1 MDYKQIRPYQ
11 MCPHCVMD
19 TKADPSMI
27 FEDNGWC
34 ERCNM
39 YENNVATQWNHGREH
54 EAELQSILEKIK
66 KDGKGK
72 KYDCLIGLSGGFD
85 STYVLH
91 MAVTQWGLRPLVFHV
106 DSGFDLPLGV
116 QNVNAICSKLGV
128 DLKVAKIDQEDMR
141 NFQLAMFRTGMACLD
156 IPQDHAF
163 VQMVE
168 QYAVDNG
175 IKYILNGENISTE
188 AFTNPAYWGKMYGG
202 STTDTT
208 FINDVLKKH
217 SPAPLKNYKFTNT
230 YRRKIWLPYIKGVK
244 VIKPLNLIPYDY
256 EEIKKTLFE
265 EYGYISYSQK
275 HFESL
280 ITKFLEGWWYP
291 KRFGY
296 DLRNHQLSSL
306 VITGQLSRKEA
317 IKRLQKPSVSEEE
330 GREMFKQVADYLRIS
345 EEELQSYFDMP
356 LGKYEDYKHG
366 STWFIKLG
374 VKIMFLLGKE
384 KRVRK

>member
-1 MDYKQIRPYQ
+1 MEIVRLKEYK

-19 TKADPSMI
+19 TKADPSMVI
-27 FEDNGWC
+27 EANGNC

-39 YENNVATQWNHGREH
+39 YEKTVAGHWNHGHGH
-54 EAELQSILEKIK
+54 EVELQALLTKIK
-66 KDGKGK
+66 KDGEGK

-91 MAVTQWGLRPLVFHV
+91 MAITQWGLRPLVFHV
-106 DSGFDLPLGV
+106 DSGFDLPLGA
-116 QNVNAICSKLGV
+116 QNVNAICNKLGV

-141 NFQLAMFRTGMACLD
+141 NFQLAMFRTGLACLD

-168 QYAVDNG
+168 QYAVDNN

-188 AFTNPAYWGKMYGG
+188 AFTNPAYWGKVHGG
-202 STTDTT
+202 NTTDTV
-208 FINDVLKKH
+208 FINDILKKH
-217 SPAPLKNYKFTNT
+217 SPASLKNYKFTNT
-230 YRRKIWLPYIKGVK
+230 YHRKIWLPYIKGVK
-244 VIKPLNLIPYDY
+244 VLKPLNLIPYNY

-265 EYGYISYSQK
+265 EYGYVAYTQK

-291 KRFGY
+291 RRFGY

-306 VITGQLSRKEA
+306 VITGQMSRKEA
-317 IKRLQKPSVSEEE
+317 IVKLSTPSVTEEE
-330 GREMFKQVADYLRIS
+330 GREMFRQVAEFLRIS

-356 LGKYEDYKHG
+356 LGKYSDYKHG
-366 STWFIKLG
+366 SNWLMKLG
-374 VKIMFLLGKE
+374 VKVMFMLGKE

>member
-1 MDYKQIRPYQ
+1 
-11 MCPHCVMD
+11 MCPRCVMD
-19 TKADPSMI
+19 MKSDPSMVL
-27 FEDNGWC
+27 EANGKC

-39 YENNVATQWNHGREH
+39 YDNAVASEWNHGRGH
-54 EAELQSILEKIK
+54 ERELESIIAEIK

-72 KYDCLIGLSGGFD
+72 EYDCLIGLSGGFD

-91 MAVTQWGLRPLVFHV
+91 MAVTRWGLRPLVFHV

-116 QNVNAICSKLGV
+116 ENVNRICSKLGV
-128 DLKVAKIDQEDMR
+128 DLKIAKIDREDMI
-141 NFQLAMFRTGMACLD
+141 NFQLAMFRTGMTCLD

-168 QYAVDNG
+168 QYAVDND

-188 AFTNPAYWGKMYGG
+188 AFTNPSYWGKHYGG
-202 STTDTT
+202 TTTDTV

-217 SPAPLKNYKFTNT
+217 SPTPLKNYKFTNT
-230 YRRKIWLPYIKGVK
+230 YRRKIWLPYINGVK

-256 EEIKKTLFE
+256 EAIKKTLFD
-265 EYGYISYSQK
+265 EYGYISYPQK

-296 DLRNHQLSSL
+296 DVRNHQLSSL
-306 VITGQLSRKEA
+306 VVTGQMTRDKAIEILS
-317 IKRLQKPSVSEEE
+317 KPSVTEEE
-330 GREMFKQVADYLRIS
+330 GREMFKQVAEFLRIS

-356 LGKYEDYKHG
+356 FGKFEDYKHG
-366 STWFIKLG
+366 NSWLIKLG
-374 VKIMFLLGKE
+374 VKVMFLLGKE

>member
-1 MDYKQIRPYQ
+1 MIKEKYK
-11 MCPHCVMD
+11 MCSHCVMD
-19 TKADPSMI
+19 TKSDPSMTI
-27 FEDNGWC
+27 ESNGKC

-39 YENNVATQWNHGREH
+39 YEKSVAKCWNYGKGH
-54 EAELQSILEKIK
+54 EKELESLISKIK
-66 KDGKGK
+66 KTGQGK

-91 MAVTQWGLRPLVFHV
+91 MAVTRWGLRPLVFHV
-106 DSGFDLPLGV
+106 DSGFDLSLGV
-116 QNVNAICSKLGV
+116 QNINAICNKLGV
-128 DLKVAKIDQEDMR
+128 DLKIARIDQEDMR
-141 NFQLAMFRTGMACLD
+141 NFQLAMFRTGLACLD

-168 QYAVDNG
+168 QYAVDNN

-188 AFTNPAYWGKMYGG
+188 AFTNPAFWEEAYGG
-202 STTDTT
+202 NATDIV
-208 FINDVLKKH
+208 FLNDILKKH

-230 YRRKIWLPYIKGVK
+230 YRRKIWLPYIKGIK
-244 VIKPLNLIPYDY
+244 VVKPLNLIPYDY
-256 EEIKKTLFE
+256 ESVKKTLFN
-265 EYGYISYSQK
+265 EYGYTAYSQK

-296 DLRNHQLSSL
+296 DVRNHQLSSL
-306 VITGQLSRKEA
+306 IVTDQLTREKALEVLS
-317 IKRLQKPSVSEEE
+317 KPSLSEDD
-330 GREMFKQVADYLRIS
+330 GRDMFKRVANFLRIT

-356 LGKYEDYKHG
+356 LGKSEDYKHG
-366 STWFIKLG
+366 NNWFVNLGIKM
-374 VKIMFLLGKE
+374 MFLLGKE

>member
-1 MDYKQIRPYQ
+1 MANKEYKI
-11 MCPHCVMD
+11 CPCCVMD
-19 TKADPSMI
+19 TKADPSMVI
-27 FEDNGWC
+27 EANGKC

-39 YENNVATQWNHGREH
+39 YENTVAASWNHGRGH
-54 EAELQSILEKIK
+54 EKELQDLLAKIK
-66 KDGKGK
+66 KAGEGK

-91 MAVTQWGLRPLVFHV
+91 MAIKEWGLRPMVFHV

-116 QNVNAICSKLGV
+116 HNIRAICDKLGV

-168 QYAVDNG
+168 QFAVDND

-188 AFTNPAYWGKMYGG
+188 AFTNPAHWGTVYGG
-202 STTDTT
+202 GATDPV
-208 FINDVLKKH
+208 FLNDVIKKH

-230 YRRKIWLPYIKGVK
+230 YRRKLWLPYIKGVK
-244 VIKPLNLIPYDY
+244 VVKPLNLIPYDY
-256 EEIKKTLFE
+256 DAIKKTLFD
-265 EYGYISYSQK
+265 EYGYIAYPQK

-280 ITKFLEGWWYP
+280 ITKFVEGWWYP

-296 DLRNHQLSSL
+296 DVRNHQLSSL
-306 VITGQLSRKEA
+306 VVTGQLSREEA
-317 IKRLQKPSVSEEE
+317 LERLSKPPVTEEE
-330 GREMFKQVADYLRIS
+330 GKEMFKQVADFMRIS

-356 LGKYEDYKHG
+356 LGKREDYKHG
-366 STWFIKLG
+366 SSWFIKLG
-374 VKIMFLLGKE
+374 IKVMFLLGKE

>member
-1 MDYKQIRPYQ
+1 MNVYK
-11 MCPHCVMD
+11 MCSHCVMD
-19 TKADPSMI
+19 SKADPSMI
-27 FEDNGWC
+27 IESNGKC

-39 YENNVATQWNHGREH
+39 YENTIAAHWNHGRGH
-54 EAELQSILEKIK
+54 EDELNTLISKIK
-66 KDGKGK
+66 RAGKGK

-91 MAVTQWGLRPLVFHV
+91 MAVREWGLRPLVFHV

-116 QNVNAICSKLGV
+116 KNINAICDKLDV
-128 DLKVAKIDQEDMR
+128 DLKIAKIDQEDMR
-141 NFQLAMFRTGMACLD
+141 NFQLAMFRTGLACLD

-188 AFTNPAYWGKMYGG
+188 AFTNPAYWGKVHGG
-202 STTDTT
+202 STTDIV

-244 VIKPLNLIPYDY
+244 IIKPLNLIPYDY

-265 EYGYISYSQK
+265 EYGYIAYTQK

-306 VITGQLSRKEA
+306 VITGQLSRDEA
-317 IKRLQKPSVSEEE
+317 IAKLATPSVVEEE
-330 GREMFKQVADYLRIS
+330 GREMFQQVAKYLRIS
-345 EEELQSYFDMP
+345 EKELQSYFDMP
-356 LGKYEDYKHG
+356 LGKYSDYKHG
-366 STWFIKLG
+366 NRWLIKLG
-374 VKIMFLLGKE
+374 VKIMFMLGKE

>member
-1 MDYKQIRPYQ
+1 MANTEYKI
-11 MCPHCVMD
+11 CPCCVMD
-19 TKADPSMI
+19 TKADPSMVI
-27 FEDNGWC
+27 EANGRC

-39 YENNVATQWNHGREH
+39 YESTVAASWNHGRGH
-54 EAELQSILEKIK
+54 DKELRNLLTKIK
-66 KDGKGK
+66 KEGKGK
-72 KYDCLIGLSGGFD
+72 RYDCLIGLSGGFD

-91 MAVTQWGLRPLVFHV
+91 MAIKEWGLRPLVFHV

-116 QNVNAICSKLGV
+116 QNIRAICDKLGV
-128 DLKVAKIDQEDMR
+128 DLKIAQIDQEDMR

-168 QYAVDNG
+168 QFAVDND

-188 AFTNPAYWGKMYGG
+188 AFTNPAHWGTVYGG
-202 STTDTT
+202 GATDPV
-208 FINDVLKKH
+208 FLNDVIKKH
-217 SPAPLKNYKFTNT
+217 SPSPLKNYKFTNT
-230 YRRKIWLPYIKGVK
+230 YRRKLWLPYVKGIKV
-244 VIKPLNLIPYDY
+244 VKPLNLIPYEY
-256 EEIKKTLFE
+256 EAIKKILFE
-265 EYGYISYSQK
+265 EYGYISYPQK

-280 ITKFLEGWWYP
+280 ITKFVEGWWYP

-296 DLRNHQLSSL
+296 DVRNHQLSSL
-306 VITGQLSRKEA
+306 VVTGQMSRDEA
-317 IKRLQKPSVSEEE
+317 LKRLSKPPVTEEE
-330 GREMFKQVADYLRIS
+330 AKDMFKQVARFLRIS
-345 EEELQSYFDMP
+345 EEELQGYFDMP

-366 STWFIKLG
+366 SSWFINLC

>member
-1 MDYKQIRPYQ
+1 MY
-11 MCPHCVMD
+11 
-19 TKADPSMI
+19 
-27 FEDNGWC
+27 DNA
-34 ERCNM
+34 
-39 YENNVATQWNHGREH
+39 VASEWNHGRGH
-54 EAELQSILEKIK
+54 ERELESIIAEIK

-72 KYDCLIGLSGGFD
+72 EYDCLIGLSGGFD

-91 MAVTQWGLRPLVFHV
+91 MAVTRWGLRPLVFHV

-116 QNVNAICSKLGV
+116 ENVNRICSKLGV
-128 DLKVAKIDQEDMR
+128 DLKIAKIDREDMI
-141 NFQLAMFRTGMACLD
+141 NFQLAMFRTGMTCLD

-168 QYAVDNG
+168 QYAVDND

-188 AFTNPAYWGKMYGG
+188 AFTNPSYWGKHYGG
-202 STTDTT
+202 TTTDTV

-217 SPAPLKNYKFTNT
+217 SPTPLKNYKFTNT
-230 YRRKIWLPYIKGVK
+230 YRRKIWLPYINGVK

-256 EEIKKTLFE
+256 EAIKKTLFD
-265 EYGYISYSQK
+265 EYGYISYPQK

-296 DLRNHQLSSL
+296 DVRNHQLSSL
-306 VITGQLSRKEA
+306 VVTGQMTRDKAIEILS
-317 IKRLQKPSVSEEE
+317 KPSVTEEE
-330 GREMFKQVADYLRIS
+330 GREMFKQVAEFLRIS

-356 LGKYEDYKHG
+356 FGKFEDYKHG
-366 STWFIKLG
+366 NSWLIKLG
-374 VKIMFLLGKE
+374 VKVMFLLGKE

>member
-1 MDYKQIRPYQ
+1 MNEYQ
-11 MCPHCVMD
+11 MCSHCVMD
-19 TKADPSMI
+19 TKSDPFMVI
-27 FEDNGWC
+27 EKNGWC

-39 YENNVATQWNHGREH
+39 YENNVAAHWNHGRGH
-54 EAELQSILEKIK
+54 EAELQAIIERIK

-91 MAVTQWGLRPLVFHV
+91 MAVTHWGLRPLVFHV

-116 QNVNAICSKLGV
+116 QNVNAICNKLGV
-128 DLKVAKIDQEDMR
+128 DIKIAKIDREDMR
-141 NFQLAMFRTGMACLD
+141 NFQLAMFRTGLACLD

-168 QYAVDNG
+168 QFAVDNG

-188 AFTNPAYWGKMYGG
+188 AFTNPGYWGTVYGG
-202 STTDTT
+202 STTDPV
-208 FINDVLKKH
+208 FLNDVLKKH
-217 SPAPLKNYKFTNT
+217 SPAPLKNYKFTST
-230 YRRKIWLPYIKGVK
+230 YHRKIWLPYIKGVK

-256 EEIKKTLFE
+256 EEVKKTLFE
-265 EYGYISYSQK
+265 EYGYVAYSQK

-296 DLRNHQLSSL
+296 DVRNHQLSSL
-306 VITGQLSRKEA
+306 VITGQMTREQAIERLSR
-317 IKRLQKPSVSEEE
+317 PSVTEEE
-330 GREMFKQVADYLRIS
+330 GLEMFKQVADFLQIS

-356 LGKYEDYKHG
+356 LGKREDYKHG
-366 STWFIKLG
+366 KSWLIKLG

>member
-1 MDYKQIRPYQ
+1 
-11 MCPHCVMD
+11 MCPRCVMD
-19 TKADPSMI
+19 MKSDPSMVL
-27 FEDNGWC
+27 EANGKC

-39 YENNVATQWNHGREH
+39 YDNAVASEWNHGRGH
-54 EAELQSILEKIK
+54 ERELESIIAEIK

-72 KYDCLIGLSGGFD
+72 EYDCLIGLSGGFD

-91 MAVTQWGLRPLVFHV
+91 MAVTRWGLRPLVFHV

-116 QNVNAICSKLGV
+116 ENVNRICSKLGV
-128 DLKVAKIDQEDMR
+128 DLKIAKIDREDMI
-141 NFQLAMFRTGMACLD
+141 NFQLAMFRTGMTCLD

-168 QYAVDNG
+168 QYAVDND

-188 AFTNPAYWGKMYGG
+188 AFTNPSYWGKHYGG
-202 STTDTT
+202 TTTDTV

-217 SPAPLKNYKFTNT
+217 SPTPLKNYKFTNT
-230 YRRKIWLPYIKGVK
+230 YRRKIWLPYINGVK

-256 EEIKKTLFE
+256 EAIKKTLFD
-265 EYGYISYSQK
+265 EYGYISYPQK

-296 DLRNHQLSSL
+296 DVRNHQLSSL
-306 VITGQLSRKEA
+306 VVTGQMTRDKAIEILS
-317 IKRLQKPSVSEEE
+317 KPSVTEEE
-330 GREMFKQVADYLRIS
+330 GREMFKQVAEFLRIS

-356 LGKYEDYKHG
+356 FGKFEDYKHG
-366 STWFIKLG
+366 NSWLIKLG
-374 VKIMFLLGKE
+374 VKVMFLLGKE
-384 KRVRK
+384 KRVRE